1 MAELGNLSIVV
12 DLSGL
17 TRATAAVNSFSVLV
31 AKMANEVEQLRG
43 KKGPSDLSL
52 TIDAMA
58 QSVRKADAD
67 LVKMMNTLNRN
78 AGKGLDAQSRAA
90 EALAIKIGKAEAA
103 AHRMNK
109 AMDEKKAKPAA
120 GGGGWLDGLMDVKNR
135 AGVAVS
141 AQGGLN
147 PFAASMVTMPPQLA
161 AVAVAAGV
169 ALGGITALAEGV
181 FSLGASA
188 LETGMKFQR
197 LAATLAVVG
206 GGKEGAAR
214 EFEYVAGMANK
225 FGIGLEAATNSY
237 SKFALSAQVAGMSQ
251 KQTRSIFE
259 ATSKSIVATGV
270 SSDAGARAFLALEQA
285 LSKGTLQAEEVKKQ
299 FAGNLP
305 GGFAMFA
312 EAAYRAGKT
321 ADSSI
326 STFMK
331 AMKTGTLESKAII
344 LELANVMENKF
355 GSAFAGASDNVER
368 NINRMKN
375 AWDIF
380 LLKVSEFGV
389 MESVNVIVRSV
400 INILGGLQDKVT
412 ELFNT
417 VEGKMLVQSFVDLA
431 ESIARAMGEVASFS
445 PEGDALKKIVSTL
458 AVTIEWAAS
467 SLDQFIAKLKVM
479 AAWAPV
485 IGSPLAV
492 LQSSVRANIAA
503 ANKQMAEAD
512 ARMEGFTTRTKA
524 RILSIDQLG
533 AKAPRMGLSAQLSS
547 GAVEMYSEDD
557 VKKDTKAAEFAKGVK
572 DIGVSAGVATAAVHK
587 LSAATQG
594 FYAELDK
601 LNTMASTNS
610 LAESWK
616 TTDAIGQLQ
625 LLNSQLDGILARQKA
640 IAAGELMPGK
650 YTSKPGSFELGDPSL
665 RRREYKSEIDSDY
678 QLQLL
683 NTADKA
689 RFSQNMANAD
699 GFIEKLVL
707 IKNRTIEWLNTN
719 QIAGTAMGDL
729 WKQSKDLMESFGKS
743 FSDTMM
749 DFAFGWDDGTMSAS
763 DKFKKMV
770 GDMLKQLAKLIF
782 YYGVLVPLIKAAFGG
797 SSAPTA
803 SANTTFQADY
813 NMPLLAT
820 GGSVTAG
827 SSYLVGERGPEMF
840 VPGRSGAIANNSQL
854 TGGSSTPPIN
864 ISIVVTPTTTTTEK
878 KSGDDERGNAS
889 KLARQLGDAVRGVLM
904 EELRPGGLIRE
915 SAR

>member
-1 MAELGNLSIVV
+1 
-12 DLSGL
+12 
-17 TRATAAVNSFSVLV
+17 
-31 AKMANEVEQLRG
+31 
-43 KKGPSDLSL
+43 
-52 TIDAMA
+52 
-58 QSVRKADAD
+58 
-67 LVKMMNTLNRN
+67 
-78 AGKGLDAQSRAA
+78 
-90 EALAIKIGKAEAA
+90 
-103 AHRMNK
+103 
-109 AMDEKKAKPAA
+109 
-120 GGGGWLDGLMDVKNR
+120 
-135 AGVAVS
+135 
-141 AQGGLN
+141 
-147 PFAASMVTMPPQLA
+147 
-161 AVAVAAGV
+161 
-169 ALGGITALAEGV
+169 
-181 FSLGASA
+181 
-188 LETGMKFQR
+188 
-197 LAATLAVVG
+197 
-206 GGKEGAAR
+206 
-214 EFEYVAGMANK
+214 
-225 FGIGLEAATNSY
+225 
-237 SKFALSAQVAGMSQ
+237 
-251 KQTRSIFE
+251 
-259 ATSKSIVATGV
+259 
-270 SSDAGARAFLALEQA
+270 
-285 LSKGTLQAEEVKKQ
+285 
-299 FAGNLP
+299 
-305 GGFAMFA
+305 
-312 EAAYRAGKT
+312 
-321 ADSSI
+321 
-326 STFMK
+326 
-331 AMKTGTLESKAII
+331 
-344 LELANVMENKF
+344 
-355 GSAFAGASDNVER
+355 
-368 NINRMKN
+368 
-375 AWDIF
+375 
-380 LLKVSEFGV
+380 
-389 MESVNVIVRSV
+389 
-400 INILGGLQDKVT
+400 
-412 ELFNT
+412 
-417 VEGKMLVQSFVDLA
+417 
-431 ESIARAMGEVASFS
+431 
-445 PEGDALKKIVSTL
+445 
-458 AVTIEWAAS
+458 VTIEWAAS

-729 WKQSKDLMESFGKS
+729 WKQSKDLMESFGRS

-782 YYGVLVPLIKAAFGG
+782 YYGVLVPLIKAAFGDSFGGG
-797 SSAPTA
+797 SGTGVAPPTLPSLSVA
-803 SANTTFQADY
+803 GK
-813 NMPLLAT
+813 AT

-827 SSYLVGERGPEMF
+827 HSYLVGERGPEMF

-864 ISIVVTPTTTTTEK
+864 INIVVTPTSTTTEK

-889 KLARQLGDAVRGVLM
+889 KLARQLGDAVRGVIM